1 MSRLIEIT
9 SGIFAPICTALSM
22 LVVSGCDTGN
32 PPGNTNFDTAAAAA
46 HWSREGSTWNDAEL
60 RVLENGRLL
69 YQRNCAGCHLLSGQ
83 GQATL
88 GAPPLKG
95 SAVVKGPVTAHI
107 DIALQGRNVM
117 PPFADVLNDEQ
128 LAAILSYQRNAW
140 GNNTGEIVNAAQVQ
154 AQRSGSPLQ

>member
-9 SGIFAPICTALSM
+9 SGIFAPICTTLSM

-46 HWSREGSTWNDAEL
+46 HRSREGSAWNDAEL

>member
-1 MSRLIEIT
+1 
-9 SGIFAPICTALSM
+9 M
-22 LVVSGCDTGN
+22 LVVSGCDSGN
-32 PPGNTNFDTAAAAA
+32 PPGSTNFDTAAAAA
-46 HWSREGSTWNDAEL
+46 HWNREGNTWNDAEL

-69 YQRNCAGCHLLSGQ
+69 YRRNCAGCHLLSGQ

-95 SAVVKGPVTAHI
+95 SAVVKGPVAAHI

-117 PPFADVLNDEQ
+117 PSFADVLNDEQ

-140 GNNTGEIVNAAQVQ
+140 GNNLGEIVKAAQVQ
-154 AQRSGSPLQ
+154 AQRSGTP